1 MSDLLRRGAFLLTAM
16 FVVPLVVFTVAQVV
30 EDVGGWWGAVVVVL
44 AVAVVAVL
52 SYLAA
57 VRPGTTARWLGVG
70 VALLAAYVVAES
82 FYPGEPAGSAAPIG
96 MTVLAMP
103 LAVLGLRR
111 TGKAGALL
119 LADGMVPLLSLLVLS
134 GMSIERTGVRLASS
148 SEFLGIPVFIGG
160 VFFLL
165 AWVVRSRQHSGRHT
179 SRPRAGLQDGAGE
192 ERHRQGQERGEH
204 QHRVG

>member
-1 MSDLLRRGAFLLTAM
+1 MSDLLRRGAFLLTAV
-16 FVVPLVVFTVAQVV
+16 FVVPLVVFTVAQLV
-30 EDVGGWWGAVVVVL
+30 EDVGGWWGTVVLVL

-57 VRPGTTARWLGVG
+57 VRPGRTGRWLGVG

-96 MTVLAMP
+96 MTVLALP

-111 TGKAGALL
+111 TGEAGALL
-119 LADGMVPLLSLLVLS
+119 LADGMVPLLSLMVLS
-134 GMSIERTGVRLASS
+134 GLSIERTGVRLASS
-148 SEFLGIPVFIGG
+148 SEFLGIPVFVGG
-160 VFFLL
+160 ALFLL
-165 AWVVRSRQHSGRHT
+165 AWVVRSRQHRGRGT
-179 SRPRAGLQDGAGE
+179 SRPRAGLLDGAGE
-192 ERHRQGQERGEH
+192 QRHHEGQQRGDH